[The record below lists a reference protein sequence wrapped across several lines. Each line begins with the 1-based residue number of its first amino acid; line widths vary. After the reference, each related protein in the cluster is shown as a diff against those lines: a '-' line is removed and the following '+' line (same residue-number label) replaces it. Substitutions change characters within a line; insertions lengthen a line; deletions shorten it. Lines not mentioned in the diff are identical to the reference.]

1 MAKISL
7 SKLTPVK
14 KVEPKTIVIAE
25 QEIVVEQYLP
35 VQEKMAMLENVLN
48 HTIDETGFFNPT
60 RLEVFFII
68 YLIKTYTNI
77 SITDKMIEEAHK
89 TYDLLEMNG
98 ITDAIVEAIPDTEYE
113 TLYEAVEITSQHVSE
128 HITSFAGTMK
138 TVLADYSAT
147 KMDVDAI
154 SRALSD
160 PEQVGLVKD
169 VLDKLG

>member
-35 VQEKMAMLENVLN
+35 VQEKMVMLENVLN

-60 RLEVFFII
+60 RLEVFFTL

-77 SITDKMIEEAHK
+77 SITDKMIEDAVK
-89 TYDLLEMNG
+89 TFDLLEMNG
-98 ITDAIVEAIPDTEYE
+98 IVDTVVKAIPDEEYNMLFNATEE
-113 TLYEAVEITSQHVSE
+113 TVEHVSA
-128 HITSFAGTMK
+128 HLTSFAGTMK
-138 TVLADYSAT
+138 AVLADYSAT
-147 KMDVDAI
+147 QMDLDTM
-154 SRALSD
+154 SKTLND
-160 PEQVGLVKD
+160 PEQIGLLKNIIE
-169 VLDKLG
+169 KIG

>member
-35 VQEKMAMLENVLN
+35 VQEKMVMLENVLN

-60 RLEVFFII
+60 RLEVFFTL

-77 SITDKMIEEAHK
+77 SITDKMIEDAVK
-89 TYDLLEMNG
+89 TFDLLEMNG
-98 ITDAIVEAIPDTEYE
+98 IVDTVVKAIPDEEYNMLFDATEE
-113 TLYEAVEITSQHVSE
+113 TVEHVSA
-128 HITSFAGTMK
+128 HLTSFAGTMK

-147 KMDVDAI
+147 QMDLDTM
-154 SRALSD
+154 SKTLND
-160 PEQVGLVKD
+160 PEQIGLLKNIIE
-169 VLDKLG
+169 KIG

>member
-60 RLEVFFII
+60 RLEVFFTV

-77 SITDKMIEEAHK
+77 SITDKMIEEVHK

-98 ITDAIVEAIPDTEYE
+98 IIDAVIEAIPDNEYE
-113 TLYEAVEITSQHVSE
+113 TLFEAVETTSQHVSE

-138 TVLADYSAT
+138 AVLTDYSAT

-154 SRALSD
+154 ARTLND
-160 PEQVGLVKD
+160 PEQVGFVKD
-169 VLDKLG
+169 VLEKLG

>member
-48 HTIDETGFFNPT
+48 HTVDETGFFNPT
-60 RLEVFFII
+60 RLEVFFNV

-89 TYDLLEMNG
+89 TYDLLEMNN
-98 ITDAIVEAIPDTEYE
+98 ILQQVINVIPEEEYNTLFETVET
-113 TLYEAVEITSQHVSE
+113 TSQYVSA

-138 TVLADYSAT
+138 TVLADYSST

-154 SRALSD
+154 TRALHD
-160 PEQVGLVKD
+160 PSQIGLVKD

>member
-35 VQEKMAMLENVLN
+35 VQEKMVMLENVLN
-48 HTIDETGFFNPT
+48 HTVDETGFFNPT
-60 RLEVFFII
+60 RLEVFFTI

-89 TYDLLEMNG
+89 TYDLLEMNS
-98 ITDAIVEAIPDTEYE
+98 IIDAVIEAIPDNEYE
-113 TLYEAVEITSQHVSE
+113 TLFEAVETTSQHVSK

-154 SRALSD
+154 SRTLSD
-160 PEQVGLVKD
+160 PEQIGLVKD

>member
-14 KVEPKTIVIAE
+14 KVEPKTIIIAE

-48 HTIDETGFFNPT
+48 HTVDETGFFNPT
-60 RLEVFFII
+60 RLEVFFTI

-89 TYDLLEMNG
+89 TYDLLEMNS
-98 ITDAIVEAIPDTEYE
+98 IIDAVIEAIPDNEYE
-113 TLYEAVEITSQHVSE
+113 TLFEAVETTSQHVSK

-154 SRALSD
+154 SRTLSD
-160 PEQVGLVKD
+160 PEQIGLVKD